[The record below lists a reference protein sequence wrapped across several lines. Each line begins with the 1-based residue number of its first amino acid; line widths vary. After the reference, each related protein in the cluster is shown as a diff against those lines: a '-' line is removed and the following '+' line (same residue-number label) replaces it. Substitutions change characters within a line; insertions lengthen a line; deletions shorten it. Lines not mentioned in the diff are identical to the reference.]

1 VTTSSLDVQVTS
13 TASASG
19 LLAKVLIPS
28 EDKLLTVL
36 RNERVELAHF
46 RPSET
51 ARFCHGHWFQP
62 KLRVALR
69 LLYVDVAWLPSFA
82 TEKEEPKAADP
93 ENLWHGGNES
103 DGLPYTS

>member
-1 VTTSSLDVQVTS
+1 VQVTS

-36 RNERVELAHF
+36 RNERVELAHL
-46 RPSET
+46 RSAKT
-51 ARFCHGHWFQP
+51 ARFRQGNWFQP
-62 KLRVALR
+62 KLCVPFGLF
-69 LLYVDVAWLPSFA
+69 DVNVTGLSSFS

-93 ENLWHGGNES
+93 EHFWHGGNES
-103 DGLPYTS
+103 DRLP